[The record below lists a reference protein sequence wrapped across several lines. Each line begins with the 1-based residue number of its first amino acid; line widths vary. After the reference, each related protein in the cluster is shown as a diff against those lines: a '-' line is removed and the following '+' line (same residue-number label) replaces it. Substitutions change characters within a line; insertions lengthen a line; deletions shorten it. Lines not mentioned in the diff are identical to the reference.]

1 MEVGIGKWNTCV
13 WELLYWRQVIP
24 DWTKGLGWAHN
35 INSSCRFRS
44 SWQAARG
51 KAGGEERRRCQRSSR
66 RSGSLY
72 LCWCFVQF
80 LTRQSLLC
88 WYCSLFSR
96 YYFPWCWY
104 WIFFLVSFLYGA
116 DTVDPHFIKCQS
128 LVSYILLVLLP
139 IFLSILFHVLFTAC
153 GKVLWSHK
161 YCLSHLNYTK
171 ISRAFVVKN
180 RLKANCN
187 HDVFF

>member
-1 MEVGIGKWNTCV
+1 MSVFA
-13 WELLYWRQVIP
+13 LLV
-24 DWTKGLGWAHN
+24 L
-35 INSSCRFRS
+35 
-44 SWQAARG
+44 
-51 KAGGEERRRCQRSSR
+51 
-66 RSGSLY
+66 
-72 LCWCFVQF
+72 F
-80 LTRQSLLC
+80 LIFPV
-88 WYCSLFSR
+88 LFSLVLVLN
-96 YYFPWCWY
+96 
-104 WIFFLVSFLYGA
+104 ILLSAFLVSFLYGA

-171 ISRAFVVKN
+171 ISRAFVTEQVVKN

-187 HDVFF
+187 YDVFFFRIKSLRLCIKRNGISGKALNSFFFNVISSPQMFA